1 MRLWLS
7 LHWYVSISEHALFSE
22 LMTLI
27 DISLTTAVLF
37 PYPFYMVGQ
46 SIILPLV
53 LHSAL
58 SLIASLVFFP
68 STMSSLFTTR
78 LTEVIAPLSSS
89 LSLHESLL
97 VTPLTSSDFSKA
109 LAKIRSDTK
118 QSETNLVPLAAA
130 GRLLRSDLIYSRFAP
145 ADFEIFQAFCRRLAA
160 RADGMV
166 VYFSLVDPNRE
177 KFRMDK
183 SASEM
188 PIHTY
193 SQTPATGLSRANSR
207 DPSPDHRPASSN
219 DRCWENN
226 DPDQSG
232 LPASS
237 TQESIGSTS
246 SRQLPSTPTPTR
258 FSRFNAHSRSHYVS
272 PLHPF
277 PSTFRNSHSYS
288 HSHEKHY
295 HHSDLLHYSLAKTRA
310 RKRESVVGVFE
321 TQRYLNLE
329 FTKFHDDNEQ
339 EHSALFMDLLSQW

>member
-1 MRLWLS
+1 MLCADD
-7 LHWYVSISEHALFSE
+7 I
-22 LMTLI
+22 T

-68 STMSSLFTTR
+68 STISSLFTTR

-89 LSLHESLL
+89 LTLHESLL
-97 VTPLTSSDFSKA
+97 LTPLTSSDFSKA

-145 ADFEIFQAFCRRLAA
+145 ADFEVFQAFCRRLAA
-160 RADGMV
+160 RADGMA

-183 SASEM
+183 SASET

-219 DRCWENN
+219 DRHWKNN
-226 DPDQSG
+226 DPEKSG

-237 TQESIGSTS
+237 TQESIGGTS
-246 SRQLPSTPTPTR
+246 SHQLPSTPTPTR
-258 FSRFNAHSRSHYVS
+258 FSRFNAHSRSHHVS

-295 HHSDLLHYSLAKTRA
+295 HHSDLLQYSLAKTRA

-339 EHSALFMDLLSQW
+339 EHSALFMGLLSQW